1 MLSRPTTEQIL
12 LDCRAELL
20 ATIEPAVA
28 DGPAKV
34 AVQMMEN
41 VLRNCAARAAHEI
54 AWMHEEGE
62 AMLAFAE
69 RVAASPLGTS
79 AVRDALAATVDAPT
93 ASRHLDD
100 ACAAYDLAGRC
111 LEAAIEATLAGT
123 GGEHAALADDLHR
136 DGRALLEQRVGHE
149 NEIMGEWAFVGR
161 A

>member
-1 MLSRPTTEQIL
+1 MLTRPTTEQIL

-34 AVQMMEN
+34 AVQMLEN

-62 AMLAFAE
+62 AMLAYARRVAE
-69 RVAASPLGTS
+69 RTAGHAG
-79 AVRDALAATVDAPT
+79 VDRCARRRRRRRPDG
-93 ASRHLDD
+93 RHLDE
-100 ACAAYDLAGRC
+100 ACAAYDAAGRS
-111 LEAAIEATLAGT
+111 LEEAIEAVLAGA
-123 GGEHAALADDLHR
+123 GGEHGELADELHR
-136 DGRALLEQRVGHE
+136 DGRALLEQRLAHE

-161 A
+161 S